1 MKKVVLVFLFAVMTV
16 GGVFAQQGAS
26 SVGLSVGYALD
37 SDNTTVGIDYRYNV
51 SDDVRIAPS
60 LTHLMKHGGLSAWA
74 LDFNAHYVVKL
85 DPSFGFYPLG
95 GVSLSFWEAG
105 RDWDATRFGVNIGL
119 GGEVYASR
127 DLTVGLEMKYNLIQD
142 FDQAMAAVRI
152 AYNF

>member
-1 MKKVVLVFLFAVMTV
+1 MAYLPLPIFRVTT
-16 GGVFAQQGAS
+16 
-26 SVGLSVGYALD
+26 
-37 SDNTTVGIDYRYNV
+37 NTTVGIDYRYNV

-105 RDWDATRFGVNIGL
+105 RDWDATRLGVNIGL

>member
-1 MKKVVLVFLFAVMTV
+1 MKRVVLVFLFAVMTL
-16 GGVFAQQGAS
+16 GLYAQQGAS

-37 SDNTTVGIDYRYNV
+37 SENTTVGIDYRYNV

-60 LTHLMKHGGLSAWA
+60 LTHFMKHGGMSAWA

-95 GVSLSFWEAG
+95 GVNLTFF
-105 RDWDATRFGVNIGL
+105 DWVNGYDTVSRLGLNIGV

-127 DLTVGLEMKYNLIQD
+127 ELTVGLEMKYNLIKD
-142 FDQAMAAVRI
+142 FDQALAAVRI
-152 AYNF
+152 AYSF

>member
-1 MKKVVLVFLFAVMTV
+1 MKKVVLLFLFAVMTL
-16 GGVFAQQGAS
+16 GLYAQQGAS

-37 SDNTTVGIDYRYNV
+37 TDNTTVGIDYRYNV
-51 SDDVRIAPS
+51 TDDVRIAPS
-60 LTHLMKHGGLSAWA
+60 LTHFMKHGGLSAWA

-95 GVSLSFWEAG
+95 GVSLSFWDAPH
-105 RDWDATRFGVNIGL
+105 DWDATRLGLNVGL

-127 DLTVGLEMKYNLIQD
+127 ELTVGLELKYNLIQD
-142 FDQAMAAVRI
+142 LDQALAAVRI